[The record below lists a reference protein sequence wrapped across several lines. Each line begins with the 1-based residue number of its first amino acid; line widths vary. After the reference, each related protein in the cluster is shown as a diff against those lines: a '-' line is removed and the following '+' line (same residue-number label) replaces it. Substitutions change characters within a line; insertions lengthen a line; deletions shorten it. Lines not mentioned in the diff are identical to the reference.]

1 LSGWHRVRSSI
12 FRKKIEENSAMP
24 ALLQE
29 PKPPLAVTKKRVAL
43 RLKMTRPSIL
53 DPRLAQEPWIET
65 CPCSDAMVLYLHNRP
80 IAVMAGSSLDQMALD
95 RTLYRLRHR
104 YPRSLP
110 G

>member
-1 LSGWHRVRSSI
+1 
-12 FRKKIEENSAMP
+12 MP

-29 PKPPLAVTKKRVAL
+29 PKSIPAIPRNRVTL

-53 DPRLAQEPWIET
+53 DPRLTQEPWIES

-80 IAVMAGSSLDQMALD
+80 IAVLTGSSLDQMALD
-95 RTLYRLRHR
+95 RALFRLRHR
-104 YPRSLP
+104 YPRTLP